1 MLTVAFA
8 AQKGG
13 TGKSTLAVHLAVCAA
28 RKRKT
33 VALIDLDGLQNNA
46 LGWSARRAKERAMR
60 GALEDVAAFGA
71 RPQELGGM
79 IARAKEQHVDLL
91 ILDSP
96 GRADVT
102 AAHVMAAADV
112 VLIPCRPFSYDLEA
126 SVETAAEVKRTKV
139 AHAFFV
145 LNAIPARG
153 TRHIEARAA
162 LAPLLPVCP
171 VELHH
176 YLAFG
181 DALNDGRSVEEL
193 DPKGKA
199 AAEIRALYR
208 WLMKL

>member
-28 RKRKT
+28 RRRKV
-33 VALIDLDGLQNNA
+33 VALIDLDPQESVLAWGV
-46 LGWSARRAKERAMR
+46 RRTKGRQKR
-60 GALEDVAAFGA
+60 GEGDDVPVFGA
-71 RPQELGGM
+71 RAQELPGM
-79 IARAKEQHVDLL
+79 LTRARSQGVNLV

-102 AAHVMAAADV
+102 SAHVMAAADI
-112 VLIPCRPFSYDLEA
+112 VLVPCRPFLYDLEA
-126 SVETAAEVKRTKV
+126 SVETAAEVGRVKV
-139 AHAFFV
+139 ARAFFV
-145 LNAIPARG
+145 LNAVPARG
-153 TRHIEARAA
+153 TRNAEARAA
-162 LAPLLPVCP
+162 LEPLLPVCP

-181 DALNDGRSVEEL
+181 DALADGRSVEEL

>member
-28 RKRKT
+28 RRRKL
-33 VALIDLDGLQNNA
+33 VAVFDLDPQKSV
-46 LGWSARRAKERAMR
+46 LGWSQRRTIR
-60 GALEDVAAFGA
+60 GTGEDVPVFGA
-71 RPQELGGM
+71 RAQEVPGM
-79 IARAKEQHVDLL
+79 LARAKEQGVDLV

-102 AAHVMAAADV
+102 ATHVMAVADI
-112 VLIPCRPFSYDLEA
+112 VLVPCRPFSYDLEA
-126 SVETAAEVKRTKV
+126 SVETAEEVRRAKIAR
-139 AHAFFV
+139 AFFV
-145 LNAIPARG
+145 LNAVPARG
-153 TRHIEARAA
+153 SRHTEARAA
-162 LAPLLPVCP
+162 LETLLPVCP

-193 DPKGKA
+193 EPKGKA
-199 AAEIRALYR
+199 AVEIRALYR
-208 WLMKL
+208 WLTKP